1 MQVLSTVQLAELWVH
16 AYPHVTSM
24 EVMLEVLATQHQ
36 AQSKDSLVA
45 HAQKQHMAAEWRR
58 FLAYTEIV
66 RTISSPDYLPLSIC
80 PLDIETD
87 CTLGSGNGA
96 VTRGQNETQG

>member
-24 EVMLEVLATQHQ
+24 EVMLEVLATSHQ
-36 AQSKDSLVA
+36 APSKDALVA
-45 HAQKQHMAAEWRR
+45 GAQKQPMAAEWRR

-66 RTISSPDYLPLSIC
+66 QTVSNPDYLPLSTC
-80 PLDIETD
+80 PLDGEPD
-87 CTLGSGNGA
+87 CALGSGNA
-96 VTRGQNETQG
+96 VMNGHDET